1 MSPIKLLISSNFMM
15 GIYKKR
21 GMNAKGH
28 RIIEGTRKISKL

>member
-1 MSPIKLLISSNFMM
+1 MM
-15 GIYKKR
+15 EIYKKR